1 MSDVI
6 AAVDNTPKIA
16 QMQTSGFANRSI
28 LEERI
33 AKEEEELKRLMEE
46 NKPKAQEVKEDS
58 DDSDSGPEPES
69 AEERTFKKR
78 YGDLRRHSQKQ
89 QADLQKQIDEL
100 KQQLEKSTKEQI
112 KLPKSEE
119 ELAEWAKEYPDVAKI
134 VETIAIKKAQEQ
146 STELEARLKQLDQVQ
161 YQAKKEKAEAELMRL
176 HPDFDQI
183 RDQDDFHD
191 WVEQQPEWVQKA
203 LYENETDAKS
213 AARAIDLYKADLGI
227 KTNKRSRK
235 QEEKEAA
242 TGFVAGKG
250 SSPDKGTESGFIKE
264 SDVEKMSA
272 REYEAR
278 QEEIV
283 MAIKAGKF
291 IYDLSGSAR

>member
-6 AAVDNTPKIA
+6 AAVDNTPKVA

-46 NKPKAQEVKEDS
+46 NKPKAQDSQEDS

-69 AEERTFKKR
+69 AEEKTFKKR

-100 KQQLEKSTKEQI
+100 KSQLEKSTKEQI

-183 RDQDDFHD
+183 RDQDDFHE

-213 AARAIDLYKADLGI
+213 AARAIDLYKADMGI

-235 QEEKEAA
+235 EEEKEAA
-242 TGFVAGKG
+242 KGFVAGKG
-250 SSPDKGTESGFIKE
+250 SAPDKGTETGFIKE